1 MHKLPFLLK
10 VNIGTAYQ
18 KVLMEM
24 TLVEDNNG
32 NDKFWL
38 SGRLLDSLK

>member
-32 NDKFWL
+32 NDKF
-38 SGRLLDSLK
+38 